1 MELNIPRNDYV
12 ENTTIREDVVN
23 AICQAFLSKTC
34 WSHLHPRTTSLY
46 RRASS
51 LVVKHKGGSEYYGF
65 ISGCDM
71 SSFDEGIKYTRYELD
86 KAIKGLI
93 EYGYHVWYVSCE
105 WSYIKVTRTPYYNER
120 GAREIFEFNGYID

>member
-12 ENTTIREDVVN
+12 ENTAIREDVVN
-23 AICQAFLSKTC
+23 AICQAFLSPTIY
-34 WSHLHPRTTSLY
+34 SHLHPRTTSVY
-46 RRASS
+46 RRASNQ
-51 LVVKHKGGSEYYGF
+51 VIKRKGTNDYYGF
-65 ISGCDM
+65 ENGYDM
-71 SSFDEGIKYTRYELD
+71 ASSDEGIKFTRYELD

-105 WSYIKVTRTPYYNER
+105 WSYIKVTKTPYYNER